1 MQGTPFVMCLHF
13 SPVSTGKPTGSPMIF
28 LYEVTQ

>member
-1 MQGTPFVMCLHF
+1 MQGIHWFECLHF
-13 SPVSTGKPTGSPMIF
+13 SPVSTGKPTGNLMIF